1 MLGIK
6 GMKLQET
13 GENAYWGVSWFGLL
27 SRNFGDQI
35 KAIEKKHL
43 FGIWFENLS
52 EGVTFKDFSIDGRII
67 LK

>member
-1 MLGIK
+1 
-6 GMKLQET
+6 
-13 GENAYWGVSWFGLL
+13 LL